1 MKRLLLL
8 LITILSFYTEDT
20 AAQDQ
25 YKIRYELSYND
36 RNRHYR
42 CPTYYVKVRYV
53 GQANFET
60 VGEGG
65 WSEGARTLKGSI
77 IVPANKRIAEWQV
90 RATRHV
96 RRSCRSGS
104 RRRRTLTIEGVS
116 HSFCRTYS
124 YDLSF
129 LGTAMGGAS
138 IKIFTE
144 PLLKIKFSDNS
155 SVTGTRTAC
164 ESEGIGI
171 QDPSVFPAW
180 NSIYRWEFEE
190 RSRRVETEEF
200 KRARQRAQDAYD
212 EYVLCLDGGGTPFIR
227 AGADP
232 NPIPNVK
239 ETPSVRMAPPDG
251 ACEFYYFAWQLAQQD
266 VQDLINNGQQYR
278 NEPVYKE
285 LTKYRGDKNISLKL
299 SDMFTYNSAAYRQK
313 INKPIRVR
321 LNPNC
326 SPEDKVSNVV
336 TVLYLPEAPEVARV
350 PEFTQ
355 PKCFGGDDATL
366 KLFFKRQIYAPEEM
380 YFNLFKKFQDG
391 SFQPVDNN
399 TGIRSFVQEGSNWT
413 YTWVPSPGKGLGA
426 GDYRIVVTGYDRSIG
441 QGAPFCNE
449 YTYPADDDD
458 PIYFTITP
466 PEAISFNAIKES
478 DETCFESNDG
488 SLKITASNGT
498 GPYTYSLDNGA
509 TWSTE
514 SFTAA
519 QSPFLVSGI
528 SVGTKNV
535 KVRDNNGCITPT
547 AVEIEIERKDQ
558 IAHSIIEIATGSD
571 PNPLQPG
578 GPGLSDAKIA
588 IDEVT
593 GGNPIVDGSLQY
605 YDYEVW
611 LDGNSM
617 TIKETGKA
625 YTNGFDIIGLRAGK
639 HKIKY
644 TDDKDCFII
653 LDLPE
658 IVDPEKITF
667 KIEETAPSCAGGND
681 GTIRV
686 YDIAGGYAPYSIS
699 WKKDASDYGTGVSI
713 TGEEAVYAVTVT
725 DARSGSESKTD
736 IRFTNIPLPIRITNI
751 DDQPITCFGDNA
763 AVTITAVGGKSGTY
777 QYAVWNGPTNT
788 TWQDS
793 NVFALAS
800 RTAPYRFVARD
811 RDVTTCRSEIAG
823 NLTIGQPLEINITPT
838 NVVDNNIF
846 GDNIGAI
853 QISVS
858 GGTPGPSGAEYTIT
872 WTRNGAS
879 IPDTGV
885 SISGLLA
892 GDYVA
897 TVTDGTGTC
906 SKPSEVIKVDEP
918 DELIVSIKV
927 DTAIPCDQGVGV
939 LLAEPIGGSET
950 YTYIWYEDGVPIP
963 GETNQSIANRQAGN
977 YRVRVN
983 DGFTFKEDNIV
994 FDDPDPLTLSL
1005 GKTDVDCFG
1014 KNTGEII
1021 LTPGGG
1027 TRPYYFSIDN
1037 KATYVSED
1045 DLTSLTIE
1053 GLVQGT
1059 YQVWIKDANDC
1070 ELDTS
1075 KSITIDEPDEIKITR
1090 VSFEHATSIGGTD
1103 GNILIDVVGGTGNH
1117 TLTWTKEGDATFTG
1131 NTLFI
1136 DNLSQGSYTV
1146 TVKDENDCEV
1156 DETFVVLQPLPI
1168 TVKIEGVTP
1177 ILCHDDA
1184 LGEIKAVVS
1193 GGFPIES
1200 VPADF
1205 DYQWYLVEGATETP
1219 INTDLT
1225 LDQISDLKAGVYKI
1239 VATDSKGE
1247 SADDTFNLLQP
1258 DDLVVTLNG
1267 EPTNVNCH
1275 GESTGAI
1282 NITVVGGPKDE
1293 VTGAYLPYTFSWTKV
1308 EDPDFEE
1315 TTEDLTGLSSGTY
1328 EVVVIDDNLC
1338 TTSLP
1343 ASVVITQPDAP
1354 LEITAVNPVN
1364 LTGFETNNG
1373 EITLD
1378 VNGGTTPY
1386 TYAWIDLDDPTFS
1399 ASTEDIEDV
1408 PIGNYRLVVTDANDC
1423 TASITERIT
1432 QPDELIVEI
1441 QPINLE
1447 EGIQCFGEQTQIPLT
1462 TTTVGG
1468 FGEYTYQW
1476 FEENDPTTILF
1487 TTPDTDTTLPYG
1499 VYTVVVTDENGNTH
1513 NDTYTV
1519 QQPDLL
1525 EINETVTD
1533 LLCNGDTDGAI
1544 DITVIGGVEPYTYS
1558 WTNGDLTE
1566 DISSLRAGFYTI
1578 TVTDAN
1584 DCVVEKEIHVKQ
1596 PQSLFVIGGTIDREY
1611 PSSAGATDG
1620 RIRVNIG
1627 GGTLPYTFEWFDFN
1641 GVPQASTTNELNNIG
1656 AEKYSLTVTDAN
1668 MCVLQIDDVDLFE
1681 PPVLEV
1687 RIEPISVIS
1696 CFGSATSGSLTAV
1709 VQGGVPFNSTKQYN
1723 YQWYNADT
1731 ATPIG
1736 IDGFLLQGI
1745 PAGNYYIVVS
1755 DAVSTSVTSDVFELR
1770 EPDALQLELSSDF
1783 VNCGDQNDWSITSV
1797 VNGGTAPYRYLWN
1810 TGAVSETL
1818 ESVVAGTYTLDI
1830 IDARGCTTSATVILV
1845 APAPLTS
1852 DHTATNPTCYAGCDG
1867 QILLETTGGT
1877 PPYNYQWSNGSTSED
1892 ILDICANSYQVTITD
1907 AKGCQISKEILITN
1921 PEEFIVNI
1929 GEDITLC
1936 QDQVAEINA
1945 TVTDP
1950 GATYL
1955 WTSENGFTSTD
1966 PVIEVDAIGIYTVE
1980 VTDTKG
1986 CIATDDIFIDRTTDT
2001 VAAQFIASTQVF
2013 VNEQFVIVNISDPL
2027 PDNLEWTFPEEAQV
2041 IFADDNYAELVFDA
2055 PGEYEITV
2063 TTYRGLCSATQ
2074 TKKVVVVE
2082 KEFDENED
2090 ENEDDESISSVIEY
2104 KVYPNPSNGIFKV
2117 DVNLP
2122 KPLPISVKI
2131 FNMVNNNLIDSR
2143 NDQGKDAYIFDYDM
2157 SSLNSGIYFILL
2169 ETNSGS
2175 QVRKL
2180 IME

>member
-8 LITILSFYTEDT
+8 LIIVLSFYTTDV

-25 YKIRYELSYND
+25 YTIRYELSYND
-36 RNRHYR
+36 TGRHYR
-42 CPTYYVKVRYV
+42 CLSYYVKVKYV
-53 GQANFET
+53 GQSDFET
-60 VGEGG
+60 VGEGP
-65 WSEGARTLKGSI
+65 WWEGRRTLRGSI
-77 IVPANKRIAEWQV
+77 TVPANKRIAEWQV
-90 RATRHV
+90 QAVRHI
-96 RRSCRSGS
+96 RRGCGSGS
-104 RRRRTLTIEGVS
+104 RRRRTQTITGVS

-124 YDLSF
+124 YDMSF
-129 LGTAMGGAS
+129 LGAAMGGAN

-155 SVTGTRTAC
+155 SVNRTKTAC

-190 RSRRVETEEF
+190 RSRRVETEAF
-200 KRARQRAQDAYD
+200 KRARRQAQDAYN
-212 EYVLCLDGGGTPFIR
+212 EYQLCLDGGGTPLVI

-232 NPIPNVK
+232 NPLAGIGA
-239 ETPSVRMAPPDG
+239 PSPAPLAPPDG
-251 ACEFYYFAWQLAQQD
+251 ACEFYYFAWQLAQQE
-266 VQDLINNGQQYR
+266 VQDLINSGQQYR

-285 LTKYRGDKNISLKL
+285 LTKYRGDKSINLKL
-299 SDMFTYNSAAYRQK
+299 TDMFTYNSAAYRQK

-321 LNPNC
+321 LNPDC
-326 SPEDKVSNVV
+326 SPEDKVSNVI
-336 TVLYLPEAPEVARV
+336 TVLYLPEAPEIARV
-350 PEFTQ
+350 PEVTQ
-355 PKCFGGDDATL
+355 PKCFGGNDATL
-366 KLFFKRQIYAPEEM
+366 KLFFKRQIYSAEEM

-391 SFQPVDNN
+391 TYQTVDNN

-413 YTWVPSPGKGLGA
+413 YTWAPSPGKGLEA
-426 GDYRIVVTGYDRSIG
+426 GEYRLAVTGYDRSIG
-441 QGAPFCNE
+441 EGAPFCEE
-449 YTYPADDDD
+449 YEYP
-458 PIYFTITP
+458 FTITP
-466 PEAISFNAIKES
+466 PDAIVFDATKKS
-478 DETCFESNDG
+478 DETCFEKNDG
-488 SLKITASNGT
+488 SIEITASNGT

-509 TWSTE
+509 TWSTT

-519 QSPFLVSGI
+519 QSPILVSGV
-528 SVGTKNV
+528 SVGVKNV
-535 KVRDNNGCITPT
+535 KIQDNNGCITPT
-547 AVEIEIERKDQ
+547 AVMVEILRKDQ
-558 IAHSIIEIATGSD
+558 IDHNIVEVATGSD
-571 PNPLQPG
+571 PNPLHPG
-578 GPGLSDAKIA
+578 APGASDAKIT

-593 GGNPIVDGSLQY
+593 GGNPIVDGSSQY

-611 LDGNSM
+611 WDGNSM
-617 TIKETGKA
+617 TVKETGRA
-625 YTNGFDIIGLRAGK
+625 FTNGFDIIGLRKGN

-644 TDDKDCFII
+644 TDDKGCFIV

-658 IVDPEKITF
+658 IIDPEAITF
-667 KIEETAPSCAGGND
+667 KVEEVAPSCAGGND

-699 WKKDASDYGTGVSI
+699 WKKGASDYGTGLSI
-713 TGEEAVYAVTVT
+713 TGEDAVYAVTVT
-725 DARSGSESKTD
+725 DARSGSESETD
-736 IRFTNIPLPIRITNI
+736 IRFTNIPLPIRITDI

-763 AVTITAVGGKSGTY
+763 AVTLTVEGGKSGIY
-777 QYAVWNGPTNT
+777 QYAVWNGPTTT

-793 NVFALAS
+793 NVFALAA

-811 RDVTTCRSEIAG
+811 RDVTTCRSDIAG
-823 NLTIGQPLEINITPT
+823 NLTISQPIEIGITPT
-838 NVVDNNIF
+838 SVVDNDIF
-846 GDNIGAI
+846 GDNKGAI

-858 GGTPGPSGAEYTIT
+858 GGTPGPSGSEYTVT
-872 WTRNGAS
+872 WSRNGTA
-879 IPDTGV
+879 
-885 SISGLLA
+885 ISDVGTNISNLLA

-906 SKPSEVIKVDEP
+906 SKPSNIIVVDEP
-918 DELIVSIKV
+918 DELLVSIKI
-927 DTAIPCDQGVGV
+927 DMAIPCDGGVGT

-950 YTYIWYEDGVPIP
+950 YTYTWYREGTLIT
-963 GETNQSIANRQAGN
+963 GENNQSITNIQTGN

-983 DGFTFKEDNIV
+983 DGFTFKEDNLL
-994 FDDPDPLTLSL
+994 FEDPDPLTLSL
-1005 GKTDVDCFG
+1005 GKTDVACFG
-1014 KNTGEII
+1014 ENTGEIV

-1045 DLTSLTIE
+1045 DLTSFTIE

-1059 YQVWIKDANDC
+1059 YEVWIKDANDC

-1075 KSITIDEPDEIKITR
+1075 KSITIIESEEIEITR

-1103 GNILIDVVGGTGNH
+1103 GNILIDVVGGTGSH
-1117 TLTWTKEGDATFTG
+1117 TLTWTKDGDISFSR

-1136 DNLSQGSYTV
+1136 DNLSQGSYTI
-1146 TVKDENDCEV
+1146 TVKDERDCEV
-1156 DETFVVLQPLPI
+1156 NETFVVLQPLPI
-1168 TVKIEGVTP
+1168 TVEIEGVTP

-1205 DYQWYLVEGATETP
+1205 DYQWYLVEGAIETP
-1219 INTDLT
+1219 LNTDLT
-1225 LDQISDLKAGVYKI
+1225 LDQISDLEAGLYKI

-1247 SADDTFNLLQP
+1247 EAEDTFNLTQP
-1258 DDLVVTLNG
+1258 DDLVVTLDG
-1267 EPTNVNCH
+1267 DPINVNCH
-1275 GESTGAI
+1275 GESTGVI

-1293 VTGAYLPYTFSWTKV
+1293 TTGAYLPYSFNWTKL
-1308 EDPDFEE
+1308 EDIDFEE
-1315 TTEDLTGLSSGTY
+1315 TTEDLAGLSSGTY

-1354 LEITAVNPVN
+1354 LEITGVTPVN
-1364 LTGFETNNG
+1364 LTGYETNNG

-1378 VNGGTTPY
+1378 VTGGTTPY
-1386 TYAWIDLDDPTFS
+1386 TYEWVDLDDPSFS
-1399 ASTEDIEDV
+1399 ASTEDLEDV
-1408 PIGNYRLVVTDANDC
+1408 PIGNYRLVVTDDNDC
-1423 TASITERIT
+1423 IATITERLT

-1441 QPINLE
+1441 QSITLE
-1447 EGIQCFGEQTQIPLT
+1447 EGIQCFGEETQIPLI

-1468 FGEYTYQW
+1468 FGSYTYQW
-1476 FEENDPTTILF
+1476 YEQDDPTTILF
-1487 TTPDTDTTLPYG
+1487 TTPNTDTTLPYG
-1499 VYTVVVTDENGNTH
+1499 VYTVVVTDENGNTDDH
-1513 NDTYTV
+1513 TYTV

-1525 EINETVTD
+1525 EINEVTTH
-1533 LLCNGDTDGAI
+1533 LLCNGDSDGAI
-1544 DITVIGGVEPYTYS
+1544 DITVTGGVEPYSYS
-1558 WTNGDLTE
+1558 WSNGDLIE
-1566 DISSLRAGFYTI
+1566 DVSSLRAGFYTI

-1584 DCVVEKEIHVKQ
+1584 DCIVEKEIQVRQ

-1620 RIRVNIG
+1620 SIRVNIG
-1627 GGTLPYTFEWFDFN
+1627 GGTEPYTFEWFDFN
-1641 GVPQASTTNELNNIG
+1641 GVPQSSTTNVLSNVG

-1723 YQWYNADT
+1723 YQWYNADLN
-1731 ATPIG
+1731 TPIG

-1745 PAGNYYIVVS
+1745 PAGNYYIIVS
-1755 DAVSTSVTSDVFELR
+1755 DAVSTSTTSDVFELS
-1770 EPDALQLELSSDF
+1770 EPDALDLQISSDF
-1783 VNCGDQNDWSITSV
+1783 VNCGDQNDWTITTSV
-1797 VNGGTAPYRYLWN
+1797 MGGTAPYRYFWS
-1810 TGAVSETL
+1810 TGASTDRL
-1818 ESVVAGTYTLDI
+1818 ENVIAGTYTLDI
-1830 IDARGCTTSATVILV
+1830 IDARGCTTSGTVVLT
-1845 APAPLTS
+1845 APLALTS
-1852 DHTATNPTCYAGCDG
+1852 DHIVTDPTCYAGCDG
-1867 QILLETTGGT
+1867 KILLETSGGT
-1877 PPYNYQWSNGSTSED
+1877 PPYSYQWSNGSTSED
-1892 ILDICANSYQVTITD
+1892 LVSICANTYQVTITD
-1907 AKGCQISKEILITN
+1907 AKGCQISKEILVDS
-1921 PEEFIVNI
+1921 PEEFIVDI

-1950 GATYL
+1950 TATYL
-1955 WTSENGFTSTD
+1955 WSSDNGFTSTD
-1966 PVIEVDAIGIYTVE
+1966 PVVEVDAIGIYTVE
-1980 VTDTKG
+1980 VTDGKG
-1986 CIATDDIFIDRTTDT
+1986 CIATDDIFIDRTTDI

-2013 VNEQFVIVNISDPL
+2013 VNEQFVIVNISNPI
-2027 PDNLEWTFPEEAQV
+2027 PDSLDWTFPEEAKV
-2041 IFADDNYAELVFDA
+2041 VFADDNYAELVFDT

-2063 TTYRGLCSATQ
+2063 TTFRGLCSATQ
-2074 TKKVVVVE
+2074 TKKVIVVE
-2082 KEFDENED
+2082 KEFDENEE
-2090 ENEDDESISSVIEY
+2090 ENEEDESITSSIEY

-2117 DVNLP
+2117 DVSLA
-2122 KPLPISVKI
+2122 KPSPINVKI

-2143 NDQGKDAYIFDYDM
+2143 SDQGKDSYMFDYDM

-2169 ETNSGS
+2169 ETRSGS